1 MKMAGS
7 HSRLPPSSAHRWMLC
22 GQSVVPVVG
31 AGIEEDSDASR
42 EGTAAH
48 TLGEICLNDGSDSW
62 WHIGKR
68 IYGDELKEG
77 ICKEEWGS
85 FVEITAEMANRVQA
99 RLDYV
104 RASGSLDASP
114 GEYNHWCERRL
125 DHKEF
130 HPDLGGTIDDI
141 LIDKWGRCEVI
152 DYKDGF
158 IQIDPERN
166 PQLMSYAWLAALK
179 NSGLKHFKLTI
190 IQPKNEANP
199 IRSWEISREEL
210 ELWAYLELLPAMEKA
225 GTGEYVMGDHCK
237 YCPRLKALQCPAHER
252 AVDNYKEMEE
262 NEPDMLQTI
271 SAEHLAGFKKDSEP
285 VLRFFKAVDDELS
298 RRLLTLGQ
306 DVPGWKVVEKRAD
319 RIWKDQSALDQ
330 IIYRVLGED
339 SLTEPKLKS
348 PAQIEKLP
356 GGAQLVA
363 EWAYKPKTG
372 LTIAPNSDKRLAVSA
387 IEVYKDVV

>member
-7 HSRLPPSSAHRWMLC
+7 HSRLPPSSAHRWLVC
-22 GQSVVPVVG
+22 GQSVVPIVG

-42 EGTAAH
+42 EGIAAH
-48 TLGEICLNDGSDSW
+48 KLGEICLERGKDAFEW
-62 WHIGKR
+62 IGNKFD
-68 IYGDELKEG
+68 IVNGELRA
-77 ICKEEWGS
+77 WGTS
-85 FVEITAEMANRVQA
+85 TIGVEVTAEMAARVQV

-104 RASGSLDASP
+104 RASGDLDASP
-114 GEYNHWCERRL
+114 GEYSHWCERRL

-158 IQIDPERN
+158 IQVDPERN

-237 YCPRLKALQCPAHER
+237 YCPRLKALQCPAHDKIYADYQGAGVVEDL
-252 AVDNYKEMEE
+252 VDCS
-262 NEPDMLQTI
+262 NESL
-271 SAEHLAGFKKDSEP
+271 AETKADLEH
-285 VLRFFKAVDDELS
+285 VLRFAKAVDDELS

-319 RIWKDQSALDQ
+319 RIWKEGVMGPPEFFSKPELM
-330 IIYRVLGED
+330 
-339 SLTEPKLKS
+339 S
-348 PAQIEKLP
+348 PAKVEKLP
-356 GGAQLVA
+356 GGSTFVA
-363 EWAYKPKTG
+363 ENAYKPKTG
-372 LTIAPNSDKRLAVSA
+372 LTIVPSSDKRLAVSA